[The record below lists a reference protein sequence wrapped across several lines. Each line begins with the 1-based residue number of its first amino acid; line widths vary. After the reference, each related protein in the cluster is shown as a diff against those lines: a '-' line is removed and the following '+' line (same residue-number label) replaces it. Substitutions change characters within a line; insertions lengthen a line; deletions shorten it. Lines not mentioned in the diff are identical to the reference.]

1 MAALN
6 LTQPGAAGAA
16 PGLVA
21 AAGAGDSFPLVSRG
35 QKFHFKN
42 TDVGARTVTIVAQR
56 KCSLGFLHNLTV
68 TVPAGQER
76 IADGI
81 DPAIYGDGTG
91 RVQLT
96 YDAATG
102 LTLNSYA

>member
-6 LTQPGAAGAA
+6 LTQASKAGVA

-21 AAGAGDSFPLVSRG
+21 ANGAGDSFPMIDRN

-42 TDVGARTVTIVAQR
+42 ADVAQR
-56 KCSLGFLHNLTV
+56 TITIAAQAACNLGFLHNLAV
-68 TVPAGQER
+68 VVPAGAER
-76 IADGI
+76 IVDDI
-81 DPAIYGDGTG
+81 DPAIYADSQG

-102 LTLNSYA
+102 LTLGSYV